1 MEQIAPSVDL
11 NTIKQ
16 KYQCPMLLGKRVSA
30 VCVHHSWSI
39 YNICLFIYH
48 LPHFRLTVQWLMCV
62 PNLFVFWFIFSCATV
77 PDFFLQS
84 ISHFWCECLGVVPR
98 LFPALPLWLARLP
111 LSVER
116 KWLPPWGKLCCPSV
130 LSSALCLQQWSKLQ
144 NIASRLQGRLHMAF
158 LILLMC

>member
-1 MEQIAPSVDL
+1 MGFPLFITTNSRFLISSRLMEQIAPSVDL

-77 PDFFLQS
+77 PDFFSPKHLSFLMWMPRRGPSPLPCSSSAAGQVAPFS
-84 ISHFWCECLGVVPR
+84 GKEVAASLGQT
-98 LFPALPLWLARLP
+98 
-111 LSVER
+111 
-116 KWLPPWGKLCCPSV
+116 V
-130 LSSALCLQQWSKLQ
+130 LSFST
-144 NIASRLQGRLHMAF
+144 
-158 LILLMC
+158 LICSLPSTME